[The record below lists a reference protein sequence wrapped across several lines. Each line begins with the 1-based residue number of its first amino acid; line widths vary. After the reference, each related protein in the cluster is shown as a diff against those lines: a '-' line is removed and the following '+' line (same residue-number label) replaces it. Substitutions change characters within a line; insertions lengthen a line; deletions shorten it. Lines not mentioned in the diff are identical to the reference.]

1 MAPGDGF
8 GIRQRMYV
16 DPLYMAI
23 VEDESEVAGN
33 YGPLTVSSKRIAR
46 SSHGQPKTK
55 IGTINSELGDLSPK

>member
-1 MAPGDGF
+1 
-8 GIRQRMYV
+8 MYV

-23 VEDESEVAGN
+23 VADESEVAGN

-46 SSHGQPKTK
+46 SSHSQTKTK